1 MWGIRRSWDGVPV
14 LRVSHLGWYLCG
26 YGDGGSLWWSY
37 IEEMQLICCASNA
50 VCEQK
55 DISLQPGDWSW
66 GILEAGAWTAH
77 GEDLVVS

>member
-1 MWGIRRSWDGVPV
+1 M
-14 LRVSHLGWYLCG
+14 
-26 YGDGGSLWWSY
+26 WWSY